1 MTDGL
6 RDGRDAADLA
16 SRAGVGGAASRWADA
31 IYAMPVAARLAL
43 ALAIMAVV
51 AVLDAVTGTEI
62 SFSVFY
68 LVPVAF
74 AGAFV
79 SRRAGWAVAFMSAA
93 VWAWLDVVAGHG
105 YSAAWILYWN
115 SGVRLAFFLIVNELV
130 SMLRSVQ
137 AHLHELSRT
146 DSLTGLWNA
155 RVFEE
160 HAEQVIA
167 LSRRSG
173 KAFTIAYVDLD
184 KFKNVNDE
192 YGHSEGDRLLRSV
205 AAHIEGALRATDVVA
220 RLGGDEFGILMPDT
234 SEAEAGR
241 SLQRVSDAIAGDFE
255 GHEAVGATIGAITFD
270 SPPDDYDSAVRQA
283 DSLMY
288 RGKANGRGRIVQAS
302 WCGSGADATVPEPR
316 RRAPAAD

>member
-1 MTDGL
+1 LTDGL
-6 RDGRDAADLA
+6 RDSRDASDLA
-16 SRAGVGGAASRWADA
+16 SRYGVGGAVSRWAED
-31 IYAMPVAARLAL
+31 ILAMPVAARFAL
-43 ALAIMAVV
+43 ALASMAVV

-79 SRRAGWAVAFMSAA
+79 SRRAGWAVALMSAVVWGYLDA
-93 VWAWLDVVAGHG
+93 VSGHG

-115 SGVRLAFFLIVNELV
+115 GGVRLAFFLIVNELI

-146 DSLTGLWNA
+146 DSLTRLANA
-155 RVFEE
+155 RVFQE
-160 HAEQVIA
+160 HAERVIA

-173 KAFTIAYVDLD
+173 KPFTITYVDLD
-184 KFKNVNDE
+184 RFKKVNDE
-192 YGHSEGDRLLRSV
+192 YGHSEGDRLLRAV

-220 RLGGDEFGILMPDT
+220 RLGGDEFGILMPET
-234 SEAEAGR
+234 GEAEAGK
-241 SLQRVSDAIAGDFE
+241 SLQRVSDAIASDFE
-255 GHEAVGATIGAITFD
+255 GHEAVGATFGAITFD

-283 DSLMY
+283 DALMY
-288 RGKANGRGRIVQAS
+288 RGKEQGGGRIVQAS
-302 WCGSGADATVPEPR
+302 WCGSGADAAERVR
-316 RRAPAAD
+316 PAAATD